1 MWQQATQTRRA
12 ARPPPH
18 PPPCISLSPQA
29 GVPRNR
35 SSISRSVSRN
45 VLDALGPC
53 IGLARDYSCHV
64 MWRLVVVVVV
74 VPAGCR
80 GPPTA
85 SRDFFFLLSPARKRS
100 RGRDLSARGAGQV
113 ACGRV
118 SRAVPR
124 QSHSS
129 ASRRRPAWLLA
140 GKLGRGGGVC
150 DLRCGTTV
158 TLVEVLWMSSLLRTC
173 VCLVLV
179 SRYLV
184 WLPGA
189 SSSNCQQTWQAHSYC
204 CI

>member
-1 MWQQATQTRRA
+1 MWQQSNANTPARATAPHTHHRA
-12 ARPPPH
+12 
-18 PPPCISLSPQA
+18 
-29 GVPRNR
+29 
-35 SSISRSVSRN
+35 SRSRRRQACPATAAPYRVPSPETCSTPWALALASPATTRVTSCGVSWWWSSSS
-45 VLDALGPC
+45 LPAAAAPP
-53 IGLARDYSCHV
+53 
-64 MWRLVVVVVV
+64 RLLEI
-74 VPAGCR
+74 
-80 GPPTA
+80 
-85 SRDFFFLLSPARKRS
+85 FFLLSPARKRS